1 MDEIASSRIA
11 PRCYSHSPFG
21 ATNLRV
27 QRRPSPFP
35 NHKLAARPN
44 SRWTSDRI
52 RRQLRTP
59 LYRRAPNASFDFGKE
74 PP

>member
-1 MDEIASSRIA
+1 MRLPALE
-11 PRCYSHSPFG
+11 SPHA
-21 ATNLRV
+21 ATAIPPLERRRV
-27 QRRPSPFP
+27 QRRPSSFP

-44 SRWTSDRI
+44 SRWTSDRT